1 MRYSLGLGLALLM
14 CCGVLS
20 GAQSQPN
27 PDAEKSSTTTASSI
41 TSESF
46 PKVCSQT
53 NPPPCATAPRA
64 IFAPSPEFSEQG
76 PRRDFK
82 GVCVLSVV
90 VETDGSTSHVRVMK
104 APGMGLDEQAIKA
117 VKTWKFKPATLNGK
131 PVAVLIT
138 VEVTFGL
145 Y

>member
-1 MRYSLGLGLALLM
+1 M

-20 GAQSQPN
+20 GAQSQSSPN
-27 PDAEKSSTTTASSI
+27 AEKSSTTTASSI
-41 TSESF
+41 ASL

-53 NPPPCATAPRA
+53 NPPPCATAPRP

-76 PRRDFK
+76 PSRDFK
-82 GVCVLSVV
+82 GVSVLAVI
-90 VETDGSTSHVRVMK
+90 VEGDGTTSHIRVVK
-104 APGMGLDEQAIKA
+104 ALGMGLYEQAIKA
-117 VKTWKFKPATLNGK
+117 VKTWKFKPATLDGK
-131 PVAVLIT
+131 SVAVQIT